1 MPAKT
6 IDWDFELH
14 YSRKVAPLVPEAP
27 WVLRVTDL
35 SDKPSPVFVIKQRRS
50 VPLEASRN
58 GRGKKSKRKTQHQA
72 SLFGETPAEK
82 VILQER
88 GLIYSDSQRRCLP
101 VLREI
106 VSRVQDRHQV
116 GLELQRLLPEGRIQF
131 RGNLPLDDEA
141 GCKLTLIFKLQ
152 ERVKE
157 LDRVELIA
165 RRVERFTR
173 EEAAYWLSRISNFGD
188 VANRWAVSGLKI
200 VLGGQA
206 KDKGVERMLERL
218 RGSE

>member
-1 MPAKT
+1 MATKT
-6 IDWDFELH
+6 LDWDFELH
-14 YSRKVAPLVPEAP
+14 YSRKLAPLVPEAP

-35 SDKPSPVFVIKQRRS
+35 SGKPPPVFVMKQRRT
-50 VPLEASRN
+50 VPLEPSRN
-58 GRGKKSKRKTQHQA
+58 GRSKKPKKKRQDEG
-72 SLFGETPAEK
+72 SLFGDATAEK

-88 GLIYSDSQRRCLP
+88 GLIYGDSQRRCLP

-106 VSRVQDRHQV
+106 VSRVQDSRHV
-116 GLELQRLLPEGRIQF
+116 GLELQRLLPDRIQF

-188 VANRWAVSGLKI
+188 DANRWAVSGMKI

-206 KDKGVERMLERL
+206 KDEGVDRMLEQL
-218 RGSE
+218 RSGK